1 MVSNISA
8 HFCFQGVLCPGPAQV
23 PELLVLSL
31 LASAK
36 DLNQSL
42 NHWCLRTRKKRRRMM
57 SQSWNCCH
65 WGVSAGCSSL
75 QRWASPLWRE
85 QMVLW
90 RREKRTKLL
99 TYLMKE
105 KQEIENQDIK
115 KVPVVHMNSPLG
127 FAGFL
132 TELSCPLTSCSLLS
146 SSLLFSRVSS
156 SLDLPTLPF
165 FPAVHEKMTK
175 DVTDL
180 ESTWRCIA
188 CSVQGH
194 IETKSGIE
202 ANSAEPRGRNK
213 SAEYFLRLHLTDIS
227 HWRLICYFVITWLAV
242 CYINSQEWWKKL
254 MVTVSL
260 SSACRPRMSHFVHNS

>member
-1 MVSNISA
+1 MSEDEEEEEEDDESE
-8 HFCFQGVLCPGPAQV
+8 L
-23 PELLVLSL
+23 ELLPLRRVGWVFVSTALGFSTVERTNGFMETGE
-31 LASAK
+31 K
-36 DLNQSL
+36 D
-42 NHWCLRTRKKRRRMM
+42 
-57 SQSWNCCH
+57 
-65 WGVSAGCSSL
+65 
-75 QRWASPLWRE
+75 
-85 QMVLW
+85 
-90 RREKRTKLL
+90 KLL

-180 ESTWRCIA
+180 ESTVHVQCKATLRPNQALKRIVQSRGAATSLQSTFYGCI
-188 CSVQGH
+188 
-194 IETKSGIE
+194 
-202 ANSAEPRGRNK
+202 
-213 SAEYFLRLHLTDIS
+213 
-227 HWRLICYFVITWLAV
+227 
-242 CYINSQEWWKKL
+242 
-254 MVTVSL
+254 
-260 SSACRPRMSHFVHNS
+260 

>member
-1 MVSNISA
+1 MSEDEEEEEEDDESE
-8 HFCFQGVLCPGPAQV
+8 L
-23 PELLVLSL
+23 ELLPLRRVGWVFVSTALGFSTVERTNGFMETGE
-31 LASAK
+31 K
-36 DLNQSL
+36 D
-42 NHWCLRTRKKRRRMM
+42 
-57 SQSWNCCH
+57 
-65 WGVSAGCSSL
+65 
-75 QRWASPLWRE
+75 
-85 QMVLW
+85 
-90 RREKRTKLL
+90 KLL

-180 ESTWRCIA
+180 ESTWRCSA

-227 HWRLICYFVITWLAV
+227 H
-242 CYINSQEWWKKL
+242 
-254 MVTVSL
+254 
-260 SSACRPRMSHFVHNS
+260 